1 VGVCCEVFALSSKA
15 HVGGVPLCV
24 LDVLHKVP
32 NLILANL
39 QQMQS
44 AVSSAWGVYSQQKFS
59 RNSSLESELLPLGR
73 VYLLPLPPGISRR
86 VLVLASGKSAES
98 DG

>member
-1 VGVCCEVFALSSKA
+1 MLCGIRIIFQSSR
-15 HVGGVPLCV
+15 GGIPLCV
-24 LDVLHKVP
+24 LDVLPKVP
-32 NLILANL
+32 NLILANP

-59 RNSSLESELLPLGR
+59 RNGSLESGLLPDGG
-73 VYLLPLPPGISRR
+73 VYLLPPPPRISRR
-86 VLVLASGKSAES
+86 VLVLASGKSVES

>member
-1 VGVCCEVFALSSKA
+1 M
-15 HVGGVPLCV
+15 
-24 LDVLHKVP
+24 LDVLPKVP

-59 RNSSLESELLPLGR
+59 RNSSLESGLLPDGG
-73 VYLLPLPPGISRR
+73 VYLLPPPLRISWR
-86 VLVLASGKSAES
+86 VLVLASGKSVES